1 MDAQSAAAA
10 LLYEGCM
17 LYDVFAVAPHLTC
30 GTNSRSWI
38 AAEAADWAAGGSGP
52 DRALRP

>member
-10 LLYEGCM
+10 LLYAGCM